1 MEFSAADNIR
11 YAIEEEG
18 WTEIYEDRDLW
29 VFKKMGARP
38 ESQDKIKL
46 AVEED
51 CLVLAFEDGYGDRMI
66 MLDPNQPD
74 MNAVKDFLYEFEF

>member
-1 MEFSAADNIR
+1 MEFSAADNVR

-51 CLVLAFEDGYGDRMI
+51 
-66 MLDPNQPD
+66 
-74 MNAVKDFLYEFEF
+74 

>member
-1 MEFSAADNIR
+1 
-11 YAIEEEG
+11 
-18 WTEIYEDRDLW
+18 
-29 VFKKMGARP
+29 MGARP